1 MKSFELQARIVASLI
16 SEGVR
21 ESDLRLRKVFDLA
34 KLEEMQ
40 WERIVDLYMAGDFSY
55 NPRPPRGQ
63 ELSKG
68 ETLLRMKQ
76 QMTRRFNDIITIF
89 EGLGC
94 ITRTVE
100 GGGICATDKFAYLN
114 DLEDLIDDDSDN
126 GVNEEECQTLLAL
139 RQRVHDLVQQNDVAE
154 TTLRK
159 LDEGIAECTRRL
171 QETI

>member
-1 MKSFELQARIVASLI
+1 MKSYTYTGSRQLISVIVIGSYDKLHFERLQVMKSFELQTRIVVGLI

-21 ESDLRLRKVFDLA
+21 ESDRRLGTVFDLA
-34 KLEEMQ
+34 RLEEMQ

-63 ELSKG
+63 ELSKS

-100 GGGICATDKFAYLN
+100 GGGICATGMKT
-114 DLEDLIDDDSDN
+114 IMR
-126 GVNEEECQTLLAL
+126 LLL
-139 RQRVHDLVQQNDVAE
+139 LS
-154 TTLRK
+154 L
-159 LDEGIAECTRRL
+159 LL
-171 QETI
+171 LLL